1 MYAGMINIGKTV
13 NVFKNLRGSDQV
25 ITHERGLGQMFDMR
39 GGIEKFMSEKG
50 FYIGNY
56 AIL

>member
-1 MYAGMINIGKTV
+1 MINIGKTV